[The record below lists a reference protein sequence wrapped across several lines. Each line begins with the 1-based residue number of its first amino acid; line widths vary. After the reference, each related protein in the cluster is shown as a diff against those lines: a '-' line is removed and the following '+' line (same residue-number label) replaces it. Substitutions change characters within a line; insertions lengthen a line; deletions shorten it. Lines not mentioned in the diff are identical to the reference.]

1 MLRTTIML
9 PRVLKNRIDNAS
21 RKEGISSGEFIR
33 RAVQAALDQSAEE
46 RDADPFLSDRAVYRG
61 SVPADLSAEHDAY
74 LYGDRS

>member
-9 PRVLKNRIDNAS
+9 PRSLKNRIDNVS

-33 RAVQAALDQSAEE
+33 RAVQAALHRSVDE
-46 RDADPFLSDRAVYRG
+46 RDADSFFSDDAVFRG
-61 SVPADLSAEHDAY
+61 SVPADFSAEHDAY